1 MNDRNLVEALRARD
15 PGAPAV
21 LYDAYAEGVYR
32 YCRSLLRDADAAQ
45 VALRDALIAAE
56 AHADALAEP
65 ARLRSWLYALARAEC
80 LRRRTATTRTPPSST
95 PPSSGA
101 AGSGAAGSGAA
112 GSGSPGFSPPSSG
125 SPSSGLPGST
135 PPSSGS
141 PGSASS
147 GAGPRSPGSP
157 APVSPAPVPPA
168 AVPPAA
174 GTSASAAPG
183 AGAPDAEWTP
193 DAEWPLDELPDGPGD
208 SRLQIMAWDAVHSLP
223 PADRE
228 LLELTIQ
235 HELPDAE
242 LALVLGIPGRQVEPA
257 REAALR
263 RLRDAITVELLA
275 GQDPGDCPRRAAIL
289 RGFSGRL
296 TTEKRE
302 RLVRHLSEC
311 AICAPRRGRQVAAA
325 KVFELLPKPEL
336 PDALRLRVLSC
347 FADPELAPYRR
358 YVARRTSRLG
368 VAGFPLPQ
376 KKAARRWPR
385 ALACLLAAV
394 GAVVAIAVILQGLG
408 RDGVVSDVAT
418 AAFPPAGEPPAVR
431 LPWQDR
437 PEDAPVTVEPVANA
451 TGIPAAAEPAAVV
464 TRSAPTGR
472 PPAAGDPT
480 EPKAGPPDRRPG
492 DPAAAEPPSPIDP
505 GDPQN
510 PGNPRDPGNPHG
522 PRGPIPGSS
531 ATPSHH
537 GRPDRPCRGRFRPH
551 CLPPRPTPTVTE
563 APTQPPT
570 QEPTTPPT
578 TAPPASSPEL
588 PTTAPTAPTTT
599 ATAEEPSATTP

>member
-80 LRRRTATTRTPPSST
+80 LRRRTAASRIPTPPSS
-95 PPSSGA
+95 PP
-101 AGSGAAGSGAA
+101 
-112 GSGSPGFSPPSSG
+112 
-125 SPSSGLPGST
+125 PGST

-141 PGSASS
+141 PSSGSPGSTSS

-157 APVSPAPVPPA
+157 APV
-168 AVPPAA
+168 PPAA
-174 GTSASAAPG
+174 GPSASGASG
-183 AGAPDAEWTP
+183 AGSPDAQWAPDAGW
-193 DAEWPLDELPDGPGD
+193 ALDELPDGPGD
-208 SRLQIMAWDAVHSLP
+208 SRSQIMAWDAVHSLP

-242 LALVLGIPGRQVEPA
+242 LALVLGIPARQVEPA

-275 GQDPGDCPRRAAIL
+275 GQDPGECPRRAAIL

-296 TTEKRE
+296 TMERRE

-358 YVARRTSRLG
+358 YVARRTSGLG
-368 VAGFPLPQ
+368 VAGFPLPR

-418 AAFPPAGEPPAVR
+418 AAFPPTGEPPAVR
-431 LPWQDR
+431 LPWQER
-437 PEDAPVTVEPVANA
+437 PEDVRVTVEPVANA
-451 TGIPAAAEPAAVV
+451 TAIPAAVEPAAVV
-464 TRSAPTGR
+464 TRSAPADR
-472 PPAAGDPT
+472 LPAGGDPA
-480 EPKAGPPDRRPG
+480 EPKAGSPDPRPG
-492 DPAAAEPPSPIDP
+492 DPATEPPDRIDPTDPRGP
-505 GDPQN
+505 GDPQR
-510 PGNPRDPGNPHG
+510 PGR
-522 PRGPIPGSS
+522 PRGPHPGSS
-531 ATPSHH
+531 ATPAHH
-537 GRPDRPCRGRFRPH
+537 GRPDGPCKGRFRPH
-551 CLPPRPTPTVTE
+551 CLPPRPTPTVTA
-563 APTQPPT
+563 APTPTPPPP

-578 TAPPASSPEL
+578 TAPPASPPAP
-588 PTTAPTAPTTT
+588 PTPPTTT
-599 ATAEEPSATTP
+599 ATAEEPPASTP

>member
-56 AHADALAEP
+56 AHADVLAEP

-80 LRRRTATTRTPPSST
+80 LRRRTAGSRIPAPPSSDPPDSD
-95 PPSSGA
+95 PPSSDPRTP
-101 AGSGAAGSGAA
+101 AGS
-112 GSGSPGFSPPSSG
+112 
-125 SPSSGLPGST
+125 
-135 PPSSGS
+135 
-141 PGSASS
+141 
-147 GAGPRSPGSP
+147 
-157 APVSPAPVPPA
+157 
-168 AVPPAA
+168 
-174 GTSASAAPG
+174 
-183 AGAPDAEWTP
+183 PDPEW
-193 DAEWPLDELPDGPGD
+193 ALDELPDGPGD
-208 SRLQIMAWDAVHSLP
+208 ARLRIMAWDAVHSLP

-242 LALVLGIPGRQVEPA
+242 LALVLGIPSRQVEPA

-263 RLRDAITVELLA
+263 HLRDAITVELLA

-296 TTEKRE
+296 TTERRE

-358 YVARRTSRLG
+358 YVARRTSGLG
-368 VAGFPLPQ
+368 VAGFPLPR

-431 LPWQDR
+431 LPWQER
-437 PEDAPVTVEPVANA
+437 PEDVSVTVEPVANA
-451 TGIPAAAEPAAVV
+451 TGIPPAAEPAAVV
-464 TRSAPTGR
+464 TRSAPTRR
-472 PPAAGDPT
+472 PPADGDPA
-480 EPKAGPPDRRPG
+480 EPKSGPPGSRPDSRPG
-492 DPAAAEPPSPIDP
+492 DPATEPHSPVDP
-505 GDPQN
+505 GN
-510 PGNPRDPGNPHG
+510 PNNPRNPRDPGNSHG
-522 PRGPIPGSS
+522 PVPGSS

-537 GRPDRPCRGRFRPH
+537 GRPSGPCKGRFRPH
-551 CLPPRPTPTVTE
+551 CLPPTPTWTATAPSTPTP
-563 APTQPPT
+563 PPAE
-570 QEPTTPPT
+570 EPTTSPT
-578 TAPPASSPEL
+578 TAPPATPPEP
-588 PTTAPTAPTTT
+588 PTPPTTT
-599 ATAEEPSATTP
+599 ATAEESPTSTP

>member
-56 AHADALAEP
+56 AHADVLAEP

-80 LRRRTATTRTPPSST
+80 LRRRTAASRAPAPPSADAPDSD
-95 PPSSGA
+95 SSA
-101 AGSGAAGSGAA
+101 
-112 GSGSPGFSPPSSG
+112 
-125 SPSSGLPGST
+125 
-135 PPSSGS
+135 
-141 PGSASS
+141 
-147 GAGPRSPGSP
+147 
-157 APVSPAPVPPA
+157 
-168 AVPPAA
+168 
-174 GTSASAAPG
+174 
-183 AGAPDAEWTP
+183 AGAPVAGSPDPEWTP
-193 DAEWPLDELPDGPGD
+193 DPEWGLDELPDGPGD
-208 SRLQIMAWDAVHSLP
+208 ARLRIMAWDAVHSLP

-235 HELPDAE
+235 HELPDVE
-242 LALVLGIPGRQVEPA
+242 LALVLGIPSRQVEPA

-263 RLRDAITVELLA
+263 RLRDAVTVELLA
-275 GQDPGDCPRRAAIL
+275 GQDPGDCPRRAAML

-358 YVARRTSRLG
+358 YVARRTSGLG

-394 GAVVAIAVILQGLG
+394 GAVVAIAAILQGFG

-431 LPWQDR
+431 LPWQER
-437 PEDAPVTVEPVANA
+437 PEDVSVTVEPVANA

-472 PPAAGDPT
+472 PSADGDPA
-480 EPKAGPPDRRPG
+480 EPKAGRRDPRPG
-492 DPAAAEPPSPIDP
+492 HPAAEPPSPIDP
-505 GDPQN
+505 GN
-510 PGNPRDPGNPHG
+510 PNN
-522 PRGPIPGSS
+522 PRGPGDSHGPTPGSS

-537 GRPDRPCRGRFRPH
+537 GRPNGPCKGRFRPH
-551 CLPPRPTPTVTE
+551 CLPPRPTSTATA
-563 APTQPPT
+563 APTPTEPPT

-578 TAPPASSPEL
+578 TAPPASPPAP
-588 PTTAPTAPTTT
+588 PTPPTTT
-599 ATAEEPSATTP
+599 ATAEESPTVAP

>member
-56 AHADALAEP
+56 AHADVLAEP

-80 LRRRTATTRTPPSST
+80 LRRRTAASRAPAPPSADAPDSD
-95 PPSSGA
+95 SSA
-101 AGSGAAGSGAA
+101 
-112 GSGSPGFSPPSSG
+112 
-125 SPSSGLPGST
+125 
-135 PPSSGS
+135 
-141 PGSASS
+141 
-147 GAGPRSPGSP
+147 
-157 APVSPAPVPPA
+157 
-168 AVPPAA
+168 
-174 GTSASAAPG
+174 
-183 AGAPDAEWTP
+183 AGAPVTGSPDPEWTP
-193 DAEWPLDELPDGPGD
+193 DPEWGLDELPDGPGD
-208 SRLQIMAWDAVHSLP
+208 ARLRIMAWDAVHSLP

-235 HELPDAE
+235 HELPDVE
-242 LALVLGIPGRQVEPA
+242 LALVLGIPSRQVEPA

-263 RLRDAITVELLA
+263 RLRDAVTVELLA

-358 YVARRTSRLG
+358 YVARRTSGLG

-394 GAVVAIAVILQGLG
+394 GAVVAIAAILQGFG

-431 LPWQDR
+431 LPWQER
-437 PEDAPVTVEPVANA
+437 PEDVSVTVEPVANA

-472 PPAAGDPT
+472 PPADGDPA
-480 EPKAGPPDRRPG
+480 EPKAGRRDHRPG
-492 DPAAAEPPSPIDP
+492 HPAAEPPSPIDP
-505 GDPQN
+505 GN
-510 PGNPRDPGNPHG
+510 PNN
-522 PRGPIPGSS
+522 PRGPGDSHGPTPGSS

-537 GRPDRPCRGRFRPH
+537 GRPNGPCKGRFRPH
-551 CLPPRPTPTVTE
+551 CLPPRPTSTATA
-563 APTQPPT
+563 APTPTELPT

-578 TAPPASSPEL
+578 TAPPASPPAP
-588 PTTAPTAPTTT
+588 PTPPTTT
-599 ATAEEPSATTP
+599 ATAEESPTAAP